1 MADSPEFHRL
11 SQFMKLADKMV
22 DDASKTQIAEAARIL
37 ALQVGHYQRK
47 FGALPIDETME
58 LLHVPALSK
67 EQAGWVADGL
77 EILAAVIAIAP
88 EDDQK
93 ELTH

>member
-1 MADSPEFHRL
+1 MSESPEFHRL
-11 SQFMKLADKMV
+11 SKFMKLIEKMV
-22 DDASKTQIAEAARIL
+22 GDASKAQLAETARIL
-37 ALQVGHYQRK
+37 ALQIGHYQRK

-67 EQAGWVADGL
+67 EQAGWVADGR

-88 EDDQK
+88 EDDPK